1 MVQWCFYSNYEL
13 SSILYKPHIRPEGV
27 WGPFWGTFL
36 KASQRSMRWNKYL
49 DFMHFFLNFV
59 HFRVLLLPFCGYD
72 WGPGSWFGISKIVQ
86 TTLRDEK
93 KFCAISDSTVEGR
106 ALRDEWGAWD
116 WRTDRLFAPSAATKA
131 SLSSWDQHLSTDWLR
146 SGGKDK
152 SFGIIIKQ
160 DWRPLNPLTI
170 YTHIISDLQI

>member
-13 SSILYKPHIRPEGV
+13 STILYKPHIRPEGV
-27 WGPFWGTFL
+27 WGHFWGTFL
-36 KASQRSMRWNKYL
+36 KASQRNMRWNKYL

-86 TTLRDEK
+86 TIRRDGK

-116 WRTDRLFAPSAATKA
+116 WRTDRLFAPSPAP
-131 SLSSWDQHLSTDWLR
+131 LSSWERATPFHQLVEV
-146 SGGKDK
+146 GGKDTT
-152 SFGIIIKQ
+152 FGNCEII
-160 DWRPLNPLTI
+160 L
-170 YTHIISDLQI
+170 